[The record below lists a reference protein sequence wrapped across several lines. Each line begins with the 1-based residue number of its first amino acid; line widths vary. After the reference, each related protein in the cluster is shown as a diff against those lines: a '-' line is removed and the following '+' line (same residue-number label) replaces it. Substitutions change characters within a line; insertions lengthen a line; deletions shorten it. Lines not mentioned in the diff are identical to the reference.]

1 MGPVRQL
8 DGLDGDRGPGAGMQ
22 PLQRRDTF
30 PGNQRRIAAQDHDG
44 RGLGRHRRHGHL
56 DRVPGAQL
64 RLLDDEAHPIV
75 FQGLLDRLG
84 LVAHHH
90 DDVVNPSLPEGIQEV
105 SDHGPAQ
112 DLMQHLG
119 LTRLHPGPLARG
131 QDDGGDVVF

>member
-1 MGPVRQL
+1 MTV
-8 DGLDGDRGPGAGMQ
+8 AG
-22 PLQRRDTF
+22 R
-30 PGNQRRIAAQDHDG
+30 
-44 RGLGRHRRHGHL
+44 GRHRRHGHL

-75 FQGLLDRLG
+75 FQGLLNRLG
-84 LVAHHH
+84 LVPHHH

-119 LTRLHPGPLARG
+119 LGSTSSGSPGPQPG
-131 QDDGGDVVF
+131 